1 MTTAEA
7 KSTEDY
13 IADSSG
19 GNAGE
24 QVFEQEAGAQ
34 EQSQEFEDIP
44 VADNAGSES
53 VPVDWQDEAKK
64 WQSMYD
70 KSQAD
75 KNKLEGAVQQYV
87 KSTESAGARNAQ
99 ANSQPALTEEEFNP
113 WDAYYKPESKSYKF
127 RAEQENNRINQAVG
141 TQMQQLQEQVVVQNT
156 VSELKNTHNMN
167 PNEIREFLGF
177 VQQPKE
183 AVPLESLVKLWRD
196 NGGIHTNAAPQ
207 TSTEVARSVQTSAP
221 RSAGVLQGQPA
232 AQPKN
237 EKDKMWD
244 AIVSAGG
251 RSNVL

>member
-13 IADSSG
+13 IADSNS

-24 QVFEQEAGAQ
+24 EVFEQDLGTQ

-44 VADNAGSES
+44 VADNATSES
-53 VPVDWQDEAKK
+53 LPVDWHDEARK

-87 KSTESAGARNAQ
+87 KANESAGPQNAQ
-99 ANSQPALTEEEFNP
+99 ANNEPALTEEEFNP
-113 WDAYYKPESKSYKF
+113 WDAYYKPESKSFQF
-127 RAEQENNRINQAVG
+127 RAQQENQRIEKAVG

-156 VSELKNTHNMN
+156 VNDLKNNHNMN
-167 PNEIREFLGF
+167 PTEIREFLGF

-196 NGGIHTNAAPQ
+196 SGGVPTNAAPQ
-207 TSTEVARSVQTSAP
+207 TSTEVARNVQASAP
-221 RSAGVLQGQPA
+221 RSAGVLQGQPT

-237 EKDKMWD
+237 EKDKMWES
-244 AIVSAGG
+244 IMNAGS
-251 RSNVL
+251 RNNVL